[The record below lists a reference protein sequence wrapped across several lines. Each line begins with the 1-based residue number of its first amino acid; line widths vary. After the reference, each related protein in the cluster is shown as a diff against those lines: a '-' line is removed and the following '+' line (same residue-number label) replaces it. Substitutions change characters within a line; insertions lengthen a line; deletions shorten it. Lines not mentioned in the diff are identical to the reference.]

1 MPEHRSEIS
10 RYGSYWGESGISSC
24 RDIVFSWRCAGRVKQ
39 ARRCVTSL
47 VISFAILILA
57 AATTLSPA
65 RAASRYASIVV
76 DNHTGRVLYAR
87 NADASRYPASLT
99 KIMTLYMLFDGLKS
113 GKITLNSPLKVT
125 AHAAKQPPSK
135 LGLKP
140 GQSIRVVDAIRAL
153 VTKSANDVAA
163 VIAENSAGTE
173 AGFARLMTMKA
184 REIGM
189 TRTTFRNASGL
200 PNAHQVTTARDMAT
214 LSRRIMQDFPD
225 HYGYFRLKY
234 FSYKGQRYRNH
245 NGLLFSYKGTDG
257 IKTGYTRAS
266 GFNLAA
272 SVRRGSKHIVA
283 VVMGGKTSKS
293 RNQHMQSLLNR
304 TFPKA
309 IARTRPVPAQRYAAP
324 SLPLRNPLRMHPV
337 AIASRAPKHTAAL
350 PPATVRARPPG
361 IAMARA
367 ATAVTEQASP
377 LPKARPADEFHV
389 QVGAYSSQT
398 EAVARL
404 NAVQAKAQSIVA
416 GYDPITLPFPNPK
429 RYLFRA
435 RFAGFSR
442 STAQQVC
449 SRLIRKSIS
458 CIVMRAE

>member
-1 MPEHRSEIS
+1 MFS
-10 RYGSYWGESGISSC
+10 R
-24 RDIVFSWRCAGRVKQ
+24 RCAGRVK
-39 ARRCVTSL
+39 RTCYCVTSL
-47 VISFAILILA
+47 VVSFAIVIVA
-57 AATTLSPA
+57 AALTPGPV

-87 NADASRYPASLT
+87 NADAKRYPASLT
-99 KIMTLYMLFDGLKS
+99 KIMTLYMLFDGLES
-113 GKITLNSPLKVT
+113 GKITLNSRLKVT

-135 LGLKP
+135 LSLKP

-163 VIAENSAGTE
+163 VVAENSAGTE
-173 AGFARLMTMKA
+173 AAFARLMTMKA

-214 LSRRIMQDFPD
+214 LSRRMIRDFPD
-225 HYGYFRLKY
+225 YYGYFRLKY
-234 FSYKGQRYRNH
+234 FSYKGHRYRNH

-272 SVRRGSKHIVA
+272 SVRRGPKHVVA
-283 VVMGGKTSKS
+283 VVMGGKTAKS

-304 TFPKA
+304 TLPKA
-309 IARTRPVPAQRYAAP
+309 VARARPVPVRRYAAP
-324 SLPLRNPLRMHPV
+324 SLPLRNPLRMHRV
-337 AIASRAPKHTAAL
+337 AVASRASKHTAAL
-350 PPATVRARPPG
+350 PPAT
-361 IAMARA
+361 ARA
-367 ATAVTEQASP
+367 PRPSGTALERTEATVTERAAP
-377 LPKARPADEFHV
+377 LPKAPPADEFHV

-416 GYDPITLPFPNPK
+416 GYDAITLPLPNPK

-442 STAQQVC
+442 SSAQQTC

>member
-1 MPEHRSEIS
+1 LRHVL
-10 RYGSYWGESGISSC
+10 YWGEGSIGSC
-24 RDIVFSWRCAGRVKQ
+24 KDIVFNWRRASKVRR
-39 ARRCVTSL
+39 ARCWFTSL
-47 VISFAILILA
+47 VASAAIIIVAGAIS
-57 AATTLSPA
+57 LSPA
-65 RAASRYASIVV
+65 QAASRYASIVV
-76 DNHTGRVLYAR
+76 DNHTGQVLYAR
-87 NADASRYPASLT
+87 NADAKRYPASLT
-99 KIMTLYMLFDGLKS
+99 KIMTLYMLFDGLNS
-113 GKITLNSPLKVT
+113 GKITLNSQLKVT

-163 VIAENSAGTE
+163 VVAENSAGTE
-173 AGFARLMTMKA
+173 ARFAKLMTMKA

-214 LSRRIMQDFPD
+214 LSRRMISDFPD
-225 HYGYFRLKY
+225 YYGYFRLKY
-234 FSYKGQRYRNH
+234 FTYKGHRYRNH
-245 NGLLFSYKGTDG
+245 NGLLFNYKGTDG
-257 IKTGYTRAS
+257 IKTGYIRAS

-272 SVRRGSKHIVA
+272 SVRRGPKHLVA

-309 IARTRPVPAQRYAAP
+309 IAGKQSTPAQRYAAP
-324 SLPLRNPLRMHPV
+324 QLPLRNPMRTHPV
-337 AIASRAPKHTAAL
+337 ALASSAPQHTTTLART
-350 PPATVRARPPG
+350 TVRVLRTPG
-361 IAMARA
+361 IAAARA
-367 ATAVTEQASP
+367 QTTVKEQATP
-377 LPKARPADEFHV
+377 LPKVRSEREFHV

-404 NAVQAKAQSIVA
+404 NAVKAKAQNIVA
-416 GYDPITLPFPNPK
+416 GYDPITLPFAKTK

-442 STAQQVC
+442 SAAQQTC
-449 SRLIRKSIS
+449 NQLIRKSIS
-458 CIVMRAE
+458 CIVIRAE